1 MGSKGEGR
9 RSPRQLA
16 ASAGACVP
24 FLFGILGGAVSAA
37 EPASPRFEIRQPT
50 IEAEP
55 DAEAERARGS
65 RYTVRAA
72 LREDPDPAP
81 RSPRYSLKATV
92 GGDDVATACAPTNDI
107 FANGF
112 E

>member
-1 MGSKGEGR
+1 
-9 RSPRQLA
+9 
-16 ASAGACVP
+16 
-24 FLFGILGGAVSAA
+24 
-37 EPASPRFEIRQPT
+37 
-50 IEAEP
+50 
-55 DAEAERARGS
+55 
-65 RYTVRAA
+65 VRAA

-92 GGDDVATACAPTNDI
+92 GGDDVATACATTDDI